1 MKLLEFMSNFSDEE
15 RCKEYYRDIRQK
27 EGIICKKCGCEK
39 HYWLQNKWQFQC
51 SSCKFRTTL
60 KSGTVMENSR
70 LSFQKWFLIMFL
82 MSATKKGFSACEIKR
97 QIGHKRYKTVWSI
110 MHRLREA
117 MGKRDERYQLEGMV
131 EFDEGYFPIETSK
144 KDRENLNRGRGSQR
158 HQNVAVMAEST
169 FLEDIETGKI
179 SKHCRFFKMK
189 VMQTH
194 ESEEIDDLVKN
205 ELDNQTIVFSDMST
219 SYINIDDYV
228 EAHLIEKSSEETTV
242 TTLKW
247 VHIAIIVD
255 RAKDC

>member
-144 KDRENLNRGRGSQR
+144 KDRENLNRGRHSRQFKKKAGLKTR
-158 HQNVAVMAEST
+158 
-169 FLEDIETGKI
+169 FYRYKDKI
-179 SKHCRFFKMK
+179 HF
-189 VMQTH
+189 
-194 ESEEIDDLVKN
+194 
-205 ELDNQTIVFSDMST
+205 DNFRTIV
-219 SYINIDDYV
+219 
-228 EAHLIEKSSEETTV
+228 K
-242 TTLKW
+242 
-247 VHIAIIVD
+247 
-255 RAKDC
+255 